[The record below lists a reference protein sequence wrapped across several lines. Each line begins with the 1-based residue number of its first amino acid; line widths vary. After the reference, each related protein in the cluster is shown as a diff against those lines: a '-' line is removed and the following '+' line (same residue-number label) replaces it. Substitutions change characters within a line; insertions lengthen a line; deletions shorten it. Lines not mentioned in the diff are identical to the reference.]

1 MKALILAAG
10 RGSRLGQ
17 LTADRPKCMVAL
29 AGRPLLQW
37 QRDALNAAGLE
48 KIHVM
53 TGYRGDRIDVTG
65 LTLAPYPE
73 WNQTNMVGTL
83 WHARD
88 LLAASPTLVSY
99 SDIVY
104 HPDLPRALVE
114 SDADLAIT
122 YDTQWDALW
131 RLSNP
136 ADPLADAE
144 NFRQQDG
151 WLQRIGGRAQSW
163 ADAGG
168 QYMGLLRF
176 TPAGWAAVAAYLR
189 AIGPQGRASLD
200 MTSLLSALLARG
212 TRIAAIGVAG
222 RWCEVD
228 CASDIE
234 LYEQQIRQGG
244 WSHDWRWGTPG

>member
-1 MKALILAAG
+1 MSPGLG
-10 RGSRLGQ
+10 RGFFFAEAASVSGAR
-17 LTADRPKCMVAL
+17 
-29 AGRPLLQW
+29 
-37 QRDALNAAGLE
+37 AGL
-48 KIHVM
+48 
-53 TGYRGDRIDVTG
+53 GS
-65 LTLAPYPE
+65 AYP
-73 WNQTNMVGTL
+73 
-83 WHARD
+83 
-88 LLAASPTLVSY
+88 
-99 SDIVY
+99 
-104 HPDLPRALVE
+104 AL
-114 SDADLAIT
+114 
-122 YDTQWDALW
+122 
-131 RLSNP
+131 
-136 ADPLADAE
+136 
-144 NFRQQDG
+144 DG